1 MSNAVQFL
9 KGNAVL
15 LALVFIALYQQ
26 SEIKEMERTLN
37 YIYAAVQANAA
48 DTEVVKEEVWGVTDL
63 ILAIHAEDEL
73 EECRSR
79 WAAPVMNRSSW
90 RCRSPGS
97 AQNCRTR
104 PHRPAPS
111 PHPKCSSTRRLQ
123 ALRQ

>member
-48 DTEVVKEEVWGVTDL
+48 DTELVKEEVWGVTDL

-73 EECRSR
+73 EE
-79 WAAPVMNRSSW
+79 
-90 RCRSPGS
+90 
-97 AQNCRTR
+97 
-104 PHRPAPS
+104 
-111 PHPKCSSTRRLQ
+111 
-123 ALRQ
+123 